1 MKVELPK
8 MVAGGITSIKVRRP
22 LFLLPPVALLRRALE
37 LTSTFPSLQIYMTY
51 AAMKLNDSQILDVLL
66 AARKLGV
73 TVMCH
78 CENNDM

>member
-8 MVAGGITSIKVRRP
+8 MVAGGITSIKVRR
-22 LFLLPPVALLRRALE
+22 LVFLLPPVALLRALE